1 MLLIIC
7 IDISPNDLLYSYK
20 TFNGF
25 FLSVLK
31 YTLHFN
37 FFFFFFFLRSLL
49 ETIYLIVR
57 CALT

>member
-37 FFFFFFFLRSLL
+37 FFFFFF
-49 ETIYLIVR
+49 
-57 CALT
+57 